1 MSFNDEKRIKKL
13 FTIFGTDKLTAREA
27 WSCAT
32 RARRARSA
40 AALNYCLRE
49 AETQMASPIYKA
61 LYEKL
66 LTAALES
73 QGKGMEAQ
81 QEAVRRETSAW
92 ARAAGV
98 DWPSRMR
105 RFGAYDIYKDGE
117 LMGDTDI
124 ASVAAV
130 FDNAPPD
137 APPDVPTGGHTH
149 NSGKPDMVRQA
160 LCGIALAD
168 TQGQVC
174 KWIGYLYTRRRAAYD
189 ALITAWPE
197 AAGLPIEPLC
207 RPPAKLAPHGEVL
220 YDDAAAIAAARCARS
235 LGVTPLD
242 WRAMLLAAPHY
253 GGYTTVSNQSCRVV
267 HRHDGVL
274 RGVAYGTTAENASAI
289 ADALN
294 RQARD
299 IAVRRAL
306 NAACKVFDDFDDA
319 PSNDNNALDNSDL
332 V

>member
-13 FTIFGTDKLTAREA
+13 LYFYDSDKLTARDA

-40 AALNYCLRE
+40 AALNYCLRV
-49 AETQMASPIYKA
+49 AESQLHVPIYKV

-105 RFGAYDIYKDGE
+105 RFGAYDIYMDGA
-117 LMGDTDI
+117 LMGDTDS

-137 APPDVPTGGHTH
+137 V
-149 NSGKPDMVRQA
+149 VRPELNPGRLDPVHQA

-235 LGVTPLD
+235 LGVTPLE

-253 GGYTTVSNQSCRVV
+253 GGYTTVSNMACRVV

-306 NAACKVFDDFDDA
+306 NAASRVFDNFDDA
-319 PSNDNNALDNSDL
+319 PSDDNNALDNSDL